1 MHSRYEFPALN
12 LSCACVPIKSL
23 PTFSD
28 PKASSLPGSS
38 VHGILQERILDWLA
52 MMLWG
57 LSLATALHICSA
69 GALHPPCVIR
79 PPPALLGLD
88 TLPSLSRH
96 WRECHP
102 CLAPPS
108 ACSPHWCSPPFPLQ
122 SKLRRSLCPS
132 VLFPAHCQETEHVSV
147 VGVRD
152 PPTPLDPHLDEGHRE
167 LSVRMTEV

>member
-1 MHSRYEFPALN
+1 MGVCLCVCTHTHVCWIFILARGLSLVALSR
-12 LSCACVPIKSL
+12 SCSCV
-23 PTFSD
+23 
-28 PKASSLPGSS
+28 
-38 VHGILQERILDWLA
+38 
-52 MMLWG
+52 WG
-57 LSLATALHICSA
+57 LSLTTALHICSA
-69 GALHPPCVIR
+69 GAPHPPCVIR

-88 TLPSLSRH
+88 TLPSPSRH

-102 CLAPPS
+102 CLAPPP

-122 SKLRRSLCPS
+122 SQLRRSLCPS